1 MEKKEIKEYFEKLN
15 FFSTCDWGSRYTR
28 FINIETIKDVLNNK
42 LSDYEF
48 SNIEN
53 NNQLAFTNNKKNNK
67 SYLSMAFSSK
77 RFEKYLTDKEKEKLN
92 MQIKMLEIKKRREIT
107 EQHKQNY
114 EESKRKLEEMESSL
128 TDSEK
133 LYLSLIGVI

>member
-1 MEKKEIKEYFEKLN
+1 MEKKEVKEYFEKLN
-15 FFSTCDWGSRYTR
+15 FFSTCEWGSRYTR

-53 NNQLAFTNNKKNNK
+53 NNQLAFTNNEKNNK

-92 MQIKMLEIKKRREIT
+92 MELKILETKKRERKT
-107 EQHKQNY
+107 EKHKDNY
-114 EESKRKLEEMESSL
+114 EESKRKLEEMKSDL
-128 TDSEK
+128 TEEEK
-133 LYLSLIGVI
+133 LLLTLRGII